1 VFSLQALAC
10 IMTACMNTGRF
21 FISFLTIEEVNPLMI
36 RVAING
42 YGRIGRSIL
51 RALYESGKRQQI
63 QIVAINELAKP
74 DAIRHL
80 TQYDT
85 THGRFGMAVDLQ
97 DGKLHIGDD
106 VIALFHQSDATKLP
120 WGELDIDIVFEASGS
135 LIEREACEAHLISG
149 AKQVLI
155 SHPSSQDVDATI
167 VYGVNHHL
175 LAPDH
180 TVVSNASCTTNC
192 IVPVIDVLD
201 SHFGVISGAI
211 TTIHSAMNDQPV
223 IDAYHDDLRRTRAAG
238 QSIIPV
244 DTKLAR
250 GIERILPKMK
260 DKFEAISVRVPTLNV
275 TAIDLS
281 VTLRERVDISK
292 VNSVLQEAAKG
303 RFDGIL
309 GYTNEPL
316 VSCDFNH
323 DPRSSIVDATQTRVS
338 DGHLVKLLLWC
349 DNEWGF
355 ANRMLDTSLAMIK
368 AKAVK

>member
-1 VFSLQALAC
+1 
-10 IMTACMNTGRF
+10 
-21 FISFLTIEEVNPLMI
+21 MI

-51 RALYESGKRQQI
+51 RALYESGLRHQI

-74 DAIRHL
+74 EAICHL

-85 THGRFGMAVDLQ
+85 THGRFQTPV
-97 DGKLHIGDD
+97 KLKDNNLVIGDD
-106 VIALFHQSDATKLP
+106 VIELFNEADASKLP
-120 WGELDIDIVFEASGS
+120 WHKLDIDIVYEASGALAS
-135 LIEREACEAHLISG
+135 RSDCEAHIQAG

-155 SHPSSQDVDATI
+155 SHPSSSDVDGTI
-167 VYGVNHHL
+167 VYGVNHDL
-175 LAPDH
+175 LKAEH

-192 IVPVIDVLD
+192 VVPVLSILD
-201 SHFGVISGAI
+201 EHFGVKSGAI
-211 TTIHSAMNDQPV
+211 TTIHSSMNDQQV

-250 GIERILPKMK
+250 GIERILPHMQ
-260 DKFEAISVRVPTLNV
+260 DMFEAISVRVPTINV

-281 VTLRERVDISK
+281 VTLDKQVDIEK
-292 VNSVLQEAAKG
+292 VNSVLELASYG
-303 RFDGIL
+303 RFNGIL
-309 GYTNEPL
+309 GYTDAPL

-323 DPRSSIVDATQTRVS
+323 DPRSSVVDGTQTRVS
-338 DGHLVKLLLWC
+338 AGHLVKLLLWC

-355 ANRMLDTSLAMIK
+355 ANRMLDTSLAMIQ
-368 AKAVK
+368 AKRAAQ

>member
-1 VFSLQALAC
+1 
-10 IMTACMNTGRF
+10 
-21 FISFLTIEEVNPLMI
+21 MI

-51 RALYESGKRQQI
+51 RAVYESDKRDKI

-74 DAIRHL
+74 EAMVHL
-80 TQYDT
+80 TQYDS
-85 THGRFGMAVDLQ
+85 THGRFHTQVQLQ
-97 DGKLHIGDD
+97 DDHMLIGDD
-106 VIALFHQSDATKLP
+106 SIHLLSEANATKLP
-120 WGELDIDIVFEASGS
+120 WKALDIDIVYEATGVLSDKQ
-135 LIEREACEAHLISG
+135 ACLAHISAG

-155 SHPSSQDVDATI
+155 SQPASNDVDATI
-167 VYGVNHHL
+167 IYGVNEHIL
-175 LAPDH
+175 NANQ
-180 TVVSNASCTTNC
+180 TIVSNASCTTNC
-192 IVPVIDVLD
+192 VIPVIDVLD
-201 SHFGVISGAI
+201 KHFNVKSGAI
-211 TTIHSAMNDQPV
+211 TTIHSSMNDQQV

-250 GIERILPKMK
+250 GIERILPHMK
-260 DKFEAISVRVPTLNV
+260 DKFEAISVRVPTINV

-281 VTLRERVDISK
+281 LTLEKRVDIDTI
-292 VNSVLQEAAKG
+292 NGVLREATLG
-303 RFDGIL
+303 QFNGIV
-309 GYTNEPL
+309 GFTNEPL

-323 DPRSSIVDATQTRVS
+323 DPRSSVVDGTQTRVS

-368 AKAVK
+368 AKRTAHI

>member
-1 VFSLQALAC
+1 
-10 IMTACMNTGRF
+10 
-21 FISFLTIEEVNPLMI
+21 MI

-74 DAIRHL
+74 EAICHL

-85 THGRFGMAVDLQ
+85 THGRFQHTVKL
-97 DGKLHIGDD
+97 DGDKLLIGDD
-106 VIALFHQSDATKLP
+106 SIQLLNQADASALP
-120 WGELDIDIVFEASGS
+120 WRDLDIDIVYEATGS
-135 LIEREACEAHLISG
+135 LIDRQACQAHIQAG

-155 SHPSSQDVDATI
+155 SHPSSADVDGTI
-167 VYGVNHHL
+167 VYGVNHDL
-175 LAPDH
+175 LRPEH
-180 TVVSNASCTTNC
+180 TVISNASCTTNC

-201 SHFGVISGAI
+201 RHFEVKSGAI
-211 TTIHSAMNDQPV
+211 TTIHSAMNDQQV

-250 GIERILPKMK
+250 GIERILPHMK
-260 DKFEAISVRVPTLNV
+260 DKFEAISVRVPTINV

-281 VTLRERVDISK
+281 VTLNKKVDIEQI
-292 VNSVLQEAAKG
+292 NNVLQRASNG
-303 RFDGIL
+303 SFNGIL
-309 GYTNEPL
+309 GYTDEPL

-323 DPRSSIVDATQTRVS
+323 DPRSSIVDGTQTRVS
-338 DGHLVKLLLWC
+338 AGHLVKLLLWC

-355 ANRMLDTSLAMIK
+355 ANRMLDTSLAMIQ
-368 AKAVK
+368 ARQTD

>member
-1 VFSLQALAC
+1 
-10 IMTACMNTGRF
+10 
-21 FISFLTIEEVNPLMI
+21 MI

-74 DAIRHL
+74 EAICHL

-85 THGRFGMAVDLQ
+85 THGRFQHQVRLKDNHL
-97 DGKLHIGDD
+97 IVGDD
-106 VIALFHQSDATKLP
+106 AILLLNQADPSLLP
-120 WGELDIDIVFEASGS
+120 WGELDIDIVYEATGS
-135 LIEREACEAHLISG
+135 LSDRQQCEVHIQSG

-155 SHPSSQDVDATI
+155 SHPSSADVDGTI
-167 VYGVNHHL
+167 VYGVNHDL
-175 LAPDH
+175 LRPEH

-192 IVPVIDVLD
+192 IVPVIAVLD
-201 SHFGVISGAI
+201 KHFGVKSGAI
-211 TTIHSAMNDQPV
+211 TTIHSAMNDQQV

-250 GIERILPKMK
+250 GIERILPHMK
-260 DKFEAISVRVPTLNV
+260 DMFEAISVRVPTINV

-281 VTLRERVDISK
+281 VTVDKKVDIGQ
-292 VNSVLQEAAKG
+292 VNHMLALASNG
-303 RFDGIL
+303 SFNGIL
-309 GYTNEPL
+309 GYTDEPL

-323 DPRSSIVDATQTRVS
+323 DPRSSIVDGTQTRVS
-338 DGHLVKLLLWC
+338 AGHLVKLLLWC

-355 ANRMLDTSLAMIK
+355 ANRMLDTSLAMIQ
-368 AKAVK
+368 AKHSGQ

>member
-1 VFSLQALAC
+1 
-10 IMTACMNTGRF
+10 
-21 FISFLTIEEVNPLMI
+21 MI

-74 DAIRHL
+74 AAICHL

-85 THGRFGMAVDLQ
+85 THGRFKHTV
-97 DGKLHIGDD
+97 KLNGDQLLIGDD
-106 VIALFHQSDATKLP
+106 SILLLNQADANLLP
-120 WGELDIDIVFEASGS
+120 WAELDIDIVYEATGS
-135 LIEREACEAHLISG
+135 LIDRQACEAHIYAG

-155 SHPSSQDVDATI
+155 SNPSSADVDETI
-167 VYGVNHHL
+167 VYGVNHDL
-175 LAPDH
+175 LRAEH
-180 TVVSNASCTTNC
+180 TVISNASCTTNC

-201 SHFGVISGAI
+201 KHFEVKSGAI
-211 TTIHSAMNDQPV
+211 TTIHSAMNDQQV

-250 GIERILPKMK
+250 GIERILPHMK
-260 DKFEAISVRVPTLNV
+260 DKFEAISVRVPTINV

-281 VTLRERVDISK
+281 VTLKKK
-292 VNSVLQEAAKG
+292 VNIEQINSVLERASNG
-303 RFDGIL
+303 GFNGIL
-309 GYTNEPL
+309 GYTDEPL

-323 DPRSSIVDATQTRVS
+323 DPRSSIVDGTQTRVS
-338 DGHLVKLLLWC
+338 ASHLVKLLLWC

-355 ANRMLDTSLAMIK
+355 ANRMLDTSLAMIQ
-368 AKAVK
+368 AKSKQ

>member
-1 VFSLQALAC
+1 
-10 IMTACMNTGRF
+10 
-21 FISFLTIEEVNPLMI
+21 MI

-74 DAIRHL
+74 EAICHL

-85 THGRFGMAVDLQ
+85 THGRFKHTV
-97 DGKLHIGDD
+97 KLNGDQLLIGDD
-106 VIALFHQSDATKLP
+106 SILLLNQPDANLLP
-120 WGELDIDIVFEASGS
+120 WAELDIDIVYEATGS
-135 LIEREACEAHLISG
+135 LIDRQACEAHIHAG

-155 SHPSSQDVDATI
+155 SHPSSADVDETI
-167 VYGVNHHL
+167 VYGVNHDL
-175 LAPDH
+175 LRAEH
-180 TVVSNASCTTNC
+180 TVISNASCTTNC

-201 SHFGVISGAI
+201 KHFEVKSGAI
-211 TTIHSAMNDQPV
+211 STIHSAMNDQQV

-250 GIERILPKMK
+250 GIERILPHMK
-260 DKFEAISVRVPTLNV
+260 DKFEAISVRVPTINV

-281 VTLRERVDISK
+281 VTLEKK
-292 VNSVLQEAAKG
+292 VNIEQINSVLQRASNG
-303 RFDGIL
+303 SFNGIL
-309 GYTNEPL
+309 GYTDEPL

-323 DPRSSIVDATQTRVS
+323 DPRSSIVDGTQTRVS
-338 DGHLVKLLLWC
+338 AGHLVKLLLWC

-355 ANRMLDTSLAMIK
+355 ANRMLDTSLAMIQ
-368 AKAVK
+368 AKLDQ